1 LATTDDPVTDDPIND
16 KPMPL
21 LDHLIELRT
30 RLLWSMGAFM
40 LCFFFCYHFSKEI
53 YSFLAQPLANILIS
67 RGGNRRLIYTALY
80 EAFFT
85 YLKVSFFGAAFL
97 AFPVIAS
104 QIWIFVAPGLYRS
117 EKRAFLPF
125 LLATPVLFV
134 GGAALAYYFVFPA
147 AWTFFLSFETSD
159 GAGGLPVQLEAK
171 VSEYLGLVMR
181 LIFAF
186 GLAFQLPVLLTLLAK
201 VGIITVAGL
210 RRYRR
215 YAYVG
220 MFIVAAIITPPDVI
234 TQTGLAIPLILLYE
248 ISIFTAGLVT
258 PKPAVVD

>member
-1 LATTDDPVTDDPIND
+1 
-16 KPMPL
+16 M
-21 LDHLIELRT
+21 
-30 RLLWSMGAFM
+30 
-40 LCFFFCYHFSKEI
+40 
-53 YSFLAQPLANILIS
+53 
-67 RGGNRRLIYTALY
+67 
-80 EAFFT
+80 
-85 YLKVSFFGAAFL
+85 SFFGAAFL
-97 AFPVIAS
+97 AFPVIAT
-104 QIWIFVAPGLYRS
+104 QIYMFVAPGLYRS

-147 AWTFFLSFETSD
+147 AWTFFLSFETTD
-159 GAGGLPVQLEAK
+159 GGGGLPVQLEAK

-201 VGIITVAGL
+201 VGIITQAGL
-210 RRYRR
+210 KKYRR

-220 MFIVAAIITPPDVI
+220 MFVIAAIITPPDVI

-248 ISIFTAGLVT
+248 VSIFTSGLVA
-258 PKPAVVD
+258 PKRVDV